1 MKHFLFSLALSGL
14 AISALAQNG
23 SARLFLDLPSIYLA
37 APDVQKV
44 GNLLGA
50 GAETAFNVGTH
61 WCVGRIGGGAVFSLD
76 PKADD
81 VGGSFG
87 TNPYGLVE
95 FGLGRYRSNGNQC
108 AKTHQSAFTAM
119 AKGGLRYNFEKDAKN
134 PLEYTAGAELAYFFI
149 RDMFKN
155 NEIFLNTNYFVKSK
169 VIGVNFGFKL
179 FLNLKA
185 RRDY

>member
-1 MKHFLFSLALSGL
+1 MKKIIIPTFCL
-14 AISALAQNG
+14 AIAFAAQAQSG
-23 SARLFLDLPSIYLA
+23 ARVFLDLPAIYLT
-37 APDVQKV
+37 APNVEKV

-50 GAETAFNVGTH
+50 GAETALNVGTH

-76 PKADD
+76 PKSNDLGA
-81 VGGSFG
+81 SFL
-87 TNPYGLVE
+87 TSPYALAE

-108 AKTHQSAFTAM
+108 AKTHQAAFTAM
-119 AKGGLRYNFEKDAKN
+119 AKGGVRYDFQAKQID
-134 PLEYTAGAELAYFFI
+134 YTVGGEFAYFFI

-155 NEIFLNTNYFVKSK
+155 TEVFLDARYHTKAEAVA
-169 VIGVNFGFKL
+169 VNFGVKF

>member
-1 MKHFLFSLALSGL
+1 MKKFIIPIFCLAT
-14 AISALAQNG
+14 AFAAQAQNG
-23 SARLFLDLPSIYLA
+23 ARLFLDLPSIYLT
-37 APDVQKV
+37 APNVEKV

-61 WCVGRIGGGAVFSLD
+61 WCNARIGGGAVFSLD
-76 PKADD
+76 PKSNDLGA
-81 VGGSFG
+81 SFL
-87 TNPYGLVE
+87 TSPYALTEV
-95 FGLGRYRSNGNQC
+95 GLGRYRSNGNQC

-119 AKGGLRYNFEKDAKN
+119 VKGGVRYDFQAKKID
-134 PLEYTAGAELAYFFI
+134 YTVGGELAYFFI

-155 NEIFLNTNYFVKSK
+155 TEVFLDARYHTQAEAVA
-169 VIGVNFGFKL
+169 VNFGVKF